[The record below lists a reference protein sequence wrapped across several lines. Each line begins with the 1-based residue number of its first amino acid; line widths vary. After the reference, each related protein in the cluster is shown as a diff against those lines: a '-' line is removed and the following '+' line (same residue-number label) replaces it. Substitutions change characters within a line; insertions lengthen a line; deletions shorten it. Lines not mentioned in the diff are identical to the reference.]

1 MKIILEKDTDFKALE
16 AKINKHLANL
26 EAEGKE
32 IRDMKFTTDTFP
44 AMRGGKVTE
53 YKTIYSVM
61 IVYSLPYEV

>member
-1 MKIILEKDTDFKALE
+1 MKIILEKDTDLKSLE
-16 AKINKHLANL
+16 AKVNEDLADL

-32 IRDMKFTTDTFP
+32 IRDMKFTTNTFP
-44 AMRGGKVTE
+44 AMRGDKVTE